1 MKKVSVTHDDKDED
15 VPEEGTP
22 AKKKKKKVTLKE
34 LLEIFYDTEN
44 TKNSVGSCSKLR
56 KGYDCS
62 PRNINNVL
70 SVS

>member
-22 AKKKKKKVTLKE
+22 AKKKKVTLKE

-44 TKNSVGSCSKLR
+44 TKNSVGSWSKLR